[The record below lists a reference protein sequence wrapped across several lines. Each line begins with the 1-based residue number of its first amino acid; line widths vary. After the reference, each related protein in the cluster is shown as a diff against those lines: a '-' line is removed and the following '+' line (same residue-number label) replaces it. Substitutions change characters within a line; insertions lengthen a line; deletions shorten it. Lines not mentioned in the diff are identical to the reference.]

1 MLGGT
6 GEAGEP
12 THQRVVAGVCG
23 SGVPR
28 GEQRIETVLRM
39 LDGDVGHG
47 EADPPQPRGRH
58 RGQQRLLGLAPGAEI
73 RDPASDEV
81 RPRQI
86 RLGLARVHAGWDGT
100 RGESW
105 FCRHLVGETRSVG
118 TSIGV
123 WSCV

>member
-39 LDGDVGHG
+39 LDGDV
-47 EADPPQPRGRH
+47 
-58 RGQQRLLGLAPGAEI
+58 APGAEI
-73 RDPASDEV
+73 RDPSSDEV

-86 RLGLARVHAGWDGT
+86 RLGLARVHAGWDGA